1 MLAGLVVV
9 FTIYCPRDRSRS
21 VPLPLARRIECGEG
35 WNETDGMAE
44 RKRRSSKLAAD
55 TFDCADG
62 RRHPEVILEFL
73 FDRGLLSVSV
83 RNIGTRAAMKVAV
96 TFDRKF
102 TGLGGSKVI
111 SSLPLFRNIEF
122 LGPSR
127 EIVTLL
133 DTSESYFKR
142 KQPTKIA
149 AHVSYLDADERKYE
163 TTIDHD
169 LAIYRELSW
178 VVSSATNREVH

>member
-1 MLAGLVVV
+1 
-9 FTIYCPRDRSRS
+9 
-21 VPLPLARRIECGEG
+21 
-35 WNETDGMAE
+35 MAAK
-44 RKRRSSKLAAD
+44 KRRPSKLADD
-55 TFDCADG
+55 TFDREAG

-73 FDRGLLSVSV
+73 FDKGLLSVSV

-111 SSLPLFRNIEF
+111 SSLPHFRNIEF

-149 AHVSYLDADERKYE
+149 AHVSYRDADQRKYE

-178 VVSSATNREVH
+178 VASSAANREVQ